1 MKAGRLPSIG
11 TFKNDYSPFAIKNI
25 KDEDKNKAIQIKC
38 QEEQDR
44 DATLELEDEER
55 ENPEEQ
61 GEHGEQGQQG
71 EHEEV
76 STPSSI
82 STNSV
87 SSLKLNTQQ
96 MIKDSKLNLEGN
108 IKFDPVQHLSYRNRI
123 ILKEIDKKSLN
134 LGLKIE
140 DYENFEIV
148 NNSCFPLFNRN
159 CIEIMKDEFNNYI
172 CNLKKNNKQKYN
184 KFSFVSEDLKESKK
198 KLPFCYQAWN
208 NKHTINAISAIAGI
222 DLKICSDFEIAHFS
236 KNTTSKKTA
245 TAATTTLSSSSP
257 SSSSTHSTINKF
269 THGNNSIKNHN
280 KQKHT
285 NHFKNNNNIN
295 NSLTD
300 QVDYLISREK
310 SIAYP
315 YVCIVKLI
323 SNEDDESPE
332 GYGIILQGRIN
343 INIACK
349 QVIEMNKS
357 MKAICNYN
365 IVMMATFQPKNLIN
379 YEDMKF
385 LSSSY
390 YTGYSCAQKLLTEG
404 NNINGGIKRLNL
416 SKKRSNSLDSS
427 SFRKKVKRDLFMGRN
442 DGKEEDGGDEEDDE
456 DEEEDEEEEE
466 EVEDYKTVEK
476 YVNWLKDYYSRPNS
490 KRRKKISR
498 RNRRNSESSA
508 TPGST
513 VMIESPVLEGKS

>member
-1 MKAGRLPSIG
+1 MTAGRLPSIG
-11 TFKNDYSPFAIKNI
+11 TFKNDYSPFTIKNNKD
-25 KDEDKNKAIQIKC
+25 KDED
-38 QEEQDR
+38 R
-44 DATLELEDEER
+44 DTTLELE
-55 ENPEEQ
+55 EEQ
-61 GEHGEQGQQG
+61 DAKNEN
-71 EHEEV
+71 EEV

-82 STNSV
+82 SASSV

-96 MIKDSKLNLEGN
+96 MIKDSKLNSEGN

-159 CIEIMKDEFNNYI
+159 CIEIMKDEFNKYI
-172 CNLKKNNKQKYN
+172 CNLKKNNKKKYN
-184 KFSFVSEDLKESKK
+184 KFSFVSEDLKESKRN
-198 KLPFCYQAWN
+198 LPFCYQAWN

-236 KNTTSKKTA
+236 KNTTNKKSTTKAASASASASAASIA
-245 TAATTTLSSSSP
+245 TKISTTSSSSIYK
-257 SSSSTHSTINKF
+257 SGNKF
-269 THGNNSIKNHN
+269 THSTNNSNN
-280 KQKHT
+280 KQNYN
-285 NHFKNNNNIN
+285 NHFKNYNNNNIP
-295 NSLTD
+295 TD

-357 MKAICNYN
+357 MKAIGNYN

-390 YTGYSCAQKLLTEG
+390 YTGYSSAQKLLTDG
-404 NNINGGIKRLNL
+404 NNINGGIKKLNL
-416 SKKRSNSLDSS
+416 SKKRSNSLDSG
-427 SFRKKVKRDLFMGRN
+427 SFRKKLKRDLFMGRANGNEEN
-442 DGKEEDGGDEEDDE
+442 DDKEEDDDEEEEEEDD
-456 DEEEDEEEEE
+456 EE

-490 KRRKKISR
+490 KRRKKISSR
-498 RNRRNSESSA
+498 RNRRNSDSSA